1 MTMPVSVK
9 TQSLSN
15 MPFFHDVIS
24 NLSQRYSA
32 IEDAMLVTDLMNRAA
47 KVNFADDVNFKQL
60 EFVMGLIEQ
69 GYGDSQAIELF
80 YNSDPNTDR
89 LGFYGAFEVLVNSIS
104 QSLVDEYHKT
114 KVSMGACGGDD
125 YHIDIARLNDSMFH
139 GMVISHGDFVQV
151 EVLFTRSLS
160 KEWRIWIGEFVG
172 FGLQSISK
180 GFLTTSD
187 IIEISR
193 ERFCDLLT
201 FDGSDLVL
209 NRNAVDKLG
218 EAIDKGDLT
227 HDDAL
232 KLIQNCYPHDQKRN
246 AETTIAYMCED
257 YDSIHAEMNNWLLL
271 YEESN
276 TVSYTE
282 KSIEQLISDMPPIV
296 TTGDKELFDLVNELK
311 GHLLSVK
318 PPQYENDEL
327 AVGYRDIISLTVTE
341 NDYAVTLL
349 EEHVNGEYESGEDA
363 YDFCTTVESV
373 KGYLYSLAVCH
384 AFIERLGKVLV

>member
-15 MPFFHDVIS
+15 LPFFNDVMS
-24 NLSQRYSA
+24 NLAQRYSA
-32 IEDAMLVTDLMNRAA
+32 IEDAMLATDLMNRAA
-47 KVNFADDVNFKQL
+47 KVNFSDDVNFKQL
-60 EFVMGLIEQ
+60 EFVMELVEQ

-89 LGFYGAFEVLVNSIS
+89 LGFYRAFEVLVNSIS
-104 QSLVDEYHKT
+104 QSLVDEYHQTKT
-114 KVSMGACGGDD
+114 SMGACGGDD

-151 EVLFTRSLS
+151 EALFTRSLS

-172 FGLQSISK
+172 IGLQSISK
-180 GFLTTSD
+180 GILTTSD

-209 NRNAVDKLG
+209 NRKAVDKLG
-218 EAIDKGDLT
+218 EAIEKGDLT
-227 HDDAL
+227 HEEAMI
-232 KLIQNCYPHDQKRN
+232 LIQNCYPHDQRRN
-246 AETTIAYMCED
+246 AETTISYMCED

-271 YEESN
+271 HEESN
-276 TVSYTE
+276 TVSFTK
-282 KSIEQLISDMPPIV
+282 KSIEQFISDMPQIV
-296 TTGDKELFDLVNELK
+296 TTGDKELFDVINELQV
-311 GHLLSVK
+311 HLLSVK
-318 PPQYENDEL
+318 SPKYENDEL
-327 AVGYRDIISLTVTE
+327 GIGYRDIVSLTVTE

-349 EEHVNGEYESGEDA
+349 EEHVNGEYEAGEDA
-363 YDFCTTVESV
+363 YDFCTTVDSA
-373 KGYLYSLAVCH
+373 KAYLYSLAVCRG
-384 AFIERLGKVLV
+384 FIERLSKVLV